1 MVGVVRKIKLGS
13 QGLKVSAQGLGY
25 MGMSVFYGPS
35 KPDEDMI
42 AFIHHVVSTGV
53 TFLDTSDIYDPYTN
67 EILLGKALKGG
78 VRDKVELATKFDI
91 SYADNKREI
100 RDNLVYVKAVI
111 EGSLKC
117 LGVGS
122 VDLYYEHQVDTRV
135 LIEVTKFAMNFM
147 EAAEVIE
154 AEREHLAK
162 VVNSAVNV
170 WTTPPVPTSDRS
182 QTLFLILS
190 ISVRGANGCAFE
202 NCTVEMEAGV
212 MDDKKRGGAAFEL
225 TIINRPRQR

>member
-13 QGLKVSAQGLGY
+13 QGLEVSAQGLGC
-25 MGMSVFYGPS
+25 MDMSAFYGPP

-42 AFIHHVVSTGV
+42 ALIHHVVSTGV
-53 TFLDTSDIYDPYTN
+53 TFLDTSDIYGPYTN

-78 VRDKVELATKFDI
+78 VRDKVELAAKFGI
-91 SYADNKREI
+91 SFADNKREI
-100 RDNLVYVKAVI
+100 RDNPAYVKAVI
-111 EGSLKC
+111 EGSLKR

-135 LIEVTKFAMNFM
+135 PIEVTKFAMNFM
-147 EAAEVIE
+147 KAAEAIE
-154 AEREHLAK
+154 AEREHLAT
-162 VVNSAVNV
+162 VVNSVVNV
-170 WTTPPVPTSDRS
+170 WTTPPLPTSDQS
-182 QTLFLILS
+182 QTLFLLLS

-202 NCTVEMEAGV
+202 NGIVEMEAGV